1 MGRHG
6 FRMNKALIAATY
18 VGAEILPVDPNTDD
32 TMGSGS
38 VPVLE
43 TVHGCIFSTNA
54 ITRYIARIRRD
65 VGLYGNNLLE
75 DGLIDS
81 WIEFCT
87 NELEI
92 PLMSWI
98 FSAKGTWQVD
108 PAVTA
113 QAKLD
118 VKRVLEILDK
128 HFLENTYF
136 VGHRITLADICICCM
151 VTEGFQCVFDEEYRK
166 TYMNLSRWFNLCI
179 AQPEFH
185 SVLGKVAISHPAQPS
200 AKETAPKAEGKQKE
214 IVPKVEEQQKQQPK
228 KKESEQQNKQQQ
240 PTKNEEKGKEK
251 KEQPAAKSE
260 GKKKEGKKEAP
271 PKEEVPLEKTPEE
284 LEQERKAKVKKEGGK
299 RGVEIEGAADM
310 GGLEFFCTSV
320 DEPDGDMDL
329 LLECMKAMNAKSD
342 PNEEERKGGS
352 GHIGKMIFSAGTSQL
367 AMVAYLPE
375 AKEGA
380 IDCIEWLKATFASN
394 GGEVLDGSTPMLAKG
409 VIAADPEK
417 GKFPLKI
424 KEPSI
429 TEAINYLKAKGV
441 FPDQDDSDDD
451 MIFGDDDFPS

>member
-1 MGRHG
+1 
-6 FRMNKALIAATY
+6 MNKALIAATY
-18 VGAEILPVDPNTDD
+18 VGAEILPVDPNADD

-98 FSAKGTWQVD
+98 FSAKGTWEVD
-108 PAVTA
+108 PAVTT

-136 VGHRITLADICICCM
+136 VGHRITLADICVCCM

-166 TYMNLSRWFNLCI
+166 PYMNLIRWFNLCT

-185 SVLGKVAISHPAQPS
+185 GVLGKVAMCHPAQPS
-200 AKETAPKAEGKQKE
+200 AKET
-214 IVPKVEEQQKQQPK
+214 VPKVEEQPKQKETVPKAAEQQKQQPK

-240 PTKNEEKGKEK
+240 SNKNEKKGKEK
-251 KEQPAAKSE
+251 KEQPVAKSE
-260 GKKKEGKKEAP
+260 GKKQGKKEAP
-271 PKEEVPLEKTPEE
+271 KEEVPPEKTPEE
-284 LEQERKAKVKKEGGK
+284 IEQERKAKLKKVVKEGGK

-320 DEPDGDMDL
+320 DEPDGDMEML
-329 LLECMKAMNAKSD
+329 SECMKAMNAKSD
-342 PNEEERKGGS
+342 PKDEERKGGS

-367 AMVAYLPE
+367 AILAYVPDT
-375 AKEGA
+375 KKGV
-380 IDCIEWLKATFASN
+380 IDCIDWLKATFANN
-394 GGEVLDGSTPMLAKG
+394 GGEVLEGSTPLLAKG

-441 FPDQDDSDDD
+441 FPDKDDSDDD
-451 MIFGDDDFPS
+451 FIFGDDDFPS